1 MASSQGTA
9 RSGGTARAPADMARK
24 NMRPG
29 RPDVISTGTM
39 QDPALTAAFRDWP
52 AAVTGCALLATTRDA
67 PTAFS
72 ANSAARTHPGAPW
85 PISALADFLHGLSIS
100 KQGPRPHSTAARA
113 AIAEPRAPAMSRSGT
128 SVMDAAQIG

>member
-85 PISALADFLHGLSIS
+85 PISALADFLHGDRKSTRLNSSHLGIS
-100 KQGPRPHSTAARA
+100 YAVFCLKKK
-113 AIAEPRAPAMSRSGT
+113 
-128 SVMDAAQIG
+128 